1 MAKSLWIL
9 EIMPIENVT
18 FSQQQGKLFE
28 EKLSAK
34 LSRKNKLYK
43 LRDIIDW
50 GGLEERA
57 LATVEVKQLGR
68 NKKAHRVMLALAM
81 LQAMYNG
88 SDSFTAEELQENIY
102 WQYFCGYE
110 YLQQDIDVSEATI
123 RRFRSALGES
133 GYNEILKELLRIGL
147 KVGAL
152 KKKDLDSAIIDT
164 TVQIKNIKHP
174 HDAYLME
181 KARKEVVALCKSLG
195 IALNETYGKSFK
207 YKMLKLW
214 KYKESS
220 KAAGRKKIMLSL
232 KVRLGRLIR
241 ICDRGITKAQLLL
254 SASDGIIL
262 SKIKAIYE
270 QSVLGKQ
277 EKDNYKKEH
286 KVVYSFHS
294 PEVECIGKGKLNKP
308 YEFGNKV
315 GIAVSGKGNF
325 VLGIKSFHGNPYDGH
340 TLDQTIGELRKLSP
354 ETSKFFVDLGY
365 RGHNFKEKG
374 KVYTPKSKKAL
385 SNDDKK
391 MQKRRSAIEP
401 IIGHLKNFGRM
412 GRNYLKGVIGDIINP
427 LISAVGLNLR
437 RIANIL
443 SQSPV

>member
-1 MAKSLWIL
+1 
-9 EIMPIENVT
+9 MPIENIT
-18 FSQQQGKLFE
+18 FSQKQERLFDERLSTKLNP
-28 EKLSAK
+28 
-34 LSRKNKLYK
+34 KNKLYK
-43 LRDIIDW
+43 LRDLVNW
-50 GGLEERA
+50 SELEARA
-57 LATVEVKQLGR
+57 LPNIEIKQFGR
-68 NKKAHRVMLALAM
+68 NKKDHRVMLALSM

-88 SDSFTAEELQENIY
+88 SDSFTEEELKENIY

-110 YLQQDIDVSEATI
+110 YLQQDLDVSEATI
-123 RRFRSALGES
+123 RRFRNDLGEE

-152 KKKDLDSAIIDT
+152 KKKDLESVIIDT

-174 HDAYLME
+174 HDVYLME
-181 KARKEVVALCKSLG
+181 TAREKVVDLCKRLG
-195 IALNETYGKSFK
+195 IPLNETYAKTFK
-207 YKMLKLW
+207 YKTIKLW
-214 KYKESS
+214 KYKEDS
-220 KAAGRKKIMLSL
+220 KARQRRKIMISL

-241 ICDRGITKAQLLL
+241 ICQRAIEKSKLEL
-254 SASDGIIL
+254 SEEDCAIL
-262 SKIKAIYE
+262 SRAKNIHA
-270 QSVLGKQ
+270 QSILKK
-277 EKDNYKKEH
+277 KDKDLYKKEN
-286 KVVYSFHS
+286 KIIYSFHA

-315 GIAVSGKGNF
+315 GIAVSGRGNF

-340 TLDQTIGELRKLSP
+340 TLDQTVLELRKLSP
-354 ETSKFFVDLGY
+354 ETSKIFVDLGY
-365 RGHNFKEKG
+365 TGHNFKEKG
-374 KVYTPKSKKAL
+374 KVFTAKTKKTL

-412 GRNYLKGVIGDIINP
+412 GRNYLKGVVGDIVNP

-443 SQSPV
+443 KESTA

>member
-1 MAKSLWIL
+1 
-9 EIMPIENVT
+9 MPIENIT
-18 FSQQQGKLFE
+18 FSQKQERLFDERLSIKLNP
-28 EKLSAK
+28 
-34 LSRKNKLYK
+34 KNKLYK
-43 LRDIIDW
+43 LRDLVNW
-50 GGLEERA
+50 SELEARA
-57 LATVEVKQLGR
+57 LPNIEIKQFGR
-68 NKKAHRVMLALAM
+68 NKKDHRVMLALSM

-88 SDSFTAEELQENIY
+88 SDSFTEEEIKENIY

-110 YLQQDIDVSEATI
+110 YLQQDLDVSEATI
-123 RRFRSALGES
+123 RRFRNDLGEE

-152 KKKDLDSAIIDT
+152 KKKDLESVIIDT

-174 HDAYLME
+174 HDVYLME
-181 KARKEVVALCKSLG
+181 TAREKVVELCKRLG
-195 IALNETYGKSFK
+195 IPLNETYAKTFK
-207 YKMLKLW
+207 YKRIKLW
-214 KYKESS
+214 KYKEDS
-220 KAAGRKKIMLSL
+220 KARQRRKIMISL

-241 ICDRGITKAQLLL
+241 VCQRGIEKSKLEL
-254 SASDGIIL
+254 SEEDGTIL
-262 SKIKAIYE
+262 SRAKNIHAQSILKKKDKDIY
-270 QSVLGKQ
+270 KQ
-277 EKDNYKKEH
+277 ENKII
-286 KVVYSFHS
+286 YSFHA

-315 GIAVSGKGNF
+315 GIAVSGRGNF

-340 TLDQTIGELRKLSP
+340 TLDQTVVELRKLSP
-354 ETSKFFVDLGY
+354 ETSKIFVDLGY
-365 RGHNFKEKG
+365 TGHNFKEKG
-374 KVYTPKSKKAL
+374 KVFTAKTKKTL

-412 GRNYLKGVIGDIINP
+412 GKNYLKGVIGDIINP

-443 SQSPV
+443 KESPA

>member
-1 MAKSLWIL
+1 MDFKY
-9 EIMPIENVT
+9 MPIENIT
-18 FSQQQGKLFE
+18 FLQKQERLFDERLSIKLNP
-28 EKLSAK
+28 
-34 LSRKNKLYK
+34 KNKLYK
-43 LRDIIDW
+43 LRDLVNW
-50 GGLEERA
+50 SELEARA
-57 LATVEVKQLGR
+57 LPNIEIKQFGR
-68 NKKAHRVMLALAM
+68 NKKDHRVMLALSM

-88 SDSFTAEELQENIY
+88 SDSFTEEEIKENIY

-110 YLQQDIDVSEATI
+110 YLQANLDVSEATI
-123 RRFRSALGES
+123 RRFRNDLGEE

-152 KKKDLDSAIIDT
+152 KKKDLESVIIDT

-174 HDAYLME
+174 HDVYLME
-181 KARKEVVALCKSLG
+181 TAREKVVDLCKRLG
-195 IALNETYGKSFK
+195 IPLNETYAKTFK
-207 YKMLKLW
+207 YKTIKLW
-214 KYKESS
+214 KYKEDS
-220 KAAGRKKIMLSL
+220 KTRQRRKIMISL

-241 ICDRGITKAQLLL
+241 ICQRGIEKSKLEL
-254 SASDGIIL
+254 SEEDGAIL
-262 SKIKAIYE
+262 SRAKNIHAQSILKKKDKDIY
-270 QSVLGKQ
+270 KQ
-277 EKDNYKKEH
+277 ENKII
-286 KVVYSFHS
+286 YSFHA

-315 GIAVSGKGNF
+315 GIAVSGRSNF

-340 TLDQTIGELRKLSP
+340 TLDQTVVELRKLSP
-354 ETSKFFVDLGY
+354 ETSKIFVDLGY
-365 RGHNFKEKG
+365 TGHNFKEKG
-374 KVYTPKSKKAL
+374 KVFTAKTKKTL

-412 GRNYLKGVIGDIINP
+412 GRNYLKGVVGDIVNP

-443 SQSPV
+443 KDSTA